1 MQAEQHH
8 KMDERGFLI
17 SLSSVSD
24 GWMWILRQWVGL
36 LGWFECVDARCET
49 PSVVLAPHDITCCP
63 LVAEMIMKETKEE
76 VSEEGSVIEQN
87 TGPQQERLSE
97 ANLYQKLITA
107 NMMMKYF

>member
-1 MQAEQHH
+1 
-8 KMDERGFLI
+8 
-17 SLSSVSD
+17 
-24 GWMWILRQWVGL
+24 
-36 LGWFECVDARCET
+36 
-49 PSVVLAPHDITCCP
+49 
-63 LVAEMIMKETKEE
+63 MKETKEE